1 MKLEPASLAQVRTGR
16 DGRRVCIDED
26 VFDVAR
32 RLAQIDPSLS
42 LHWNERGE
50 YFVVVETGEDGRER
64 LVTTTTELD
73 GRLIEHV
80 ERLAHPSYDFVG
92 EMDRMDAQAR
102 RDADHRFHEQT
113 GEVAER
119 LAYAV
124 RKDLQAKNRIFL
136 PEGV

>member
-80 ERLAHPSYDFVG
+80 ERLAHPPTTSWAKWIVWT
-92 EMDRMDAQAR
+92 R
-102 RDADHRFHEQT
+102 RR
-113 GEVAER
+113 
-119 LAYAV
+119 
-124 RKDLQAKNRIFL
+124 
-136 PEGV
+136 GVTRTIVSTSRPGR